1 MGVPQKF
8 LAIGLLLLATL
19 ASGICLGLSGK
30 PLKAFLSILH
40 KLLAIGLVI
49 FTAIRIAHSVRL
61 FESRPTLLAAV
72 AVLALSILAAFAS
85 GIVESIPGRESLA
98 WLTVHRITSATA
110 AIAAVIVAR
119 LWLLYKP

>member
-1 MGVPQKF
+1 MQK
-8 LAIGLLLLATL
+8 LIVIGWLLLLVLVSGL
-19 ASGICLGLSGK
+19 AVGLSKK
-30 PLKAFLSILH
+30 PLHAPLSIVH
-40 KLLAIGLVI
+40 KLSAVACLVFLILRIG
-49 FTAIRIAHSVRL
+49 TAIRL

-98 WLTVHRITSATA
+98 WLSVHRITSATA

-119 LWLLYKP
+119 LWLLDKP